1 MVGRRRHLPRAGPL
15 EERGPGHGP
24 FDVFVVENV
33 NEFPALLAEFVDRR
47 QQPALGL
54 VGLASVF
61 PLLLRLDGDD
71 SGNEKILLID
81 RLQTT

>member
-1 MVGRRRHLPRAGPL
+1 LPRAGPL

-33 NEFPALLAEFVDRR
+33 NEFPALLAEFVDRY
-47 QQPALGL
+47 QQPTLGL
-54 VGLASVF
+54 VGLATVF
-61 PLLLRLDGDD
+61 PLLLGLDSDD
-71 SGNEKILLID
+71 SANERNLLID